1 MRIYKLFK
9 VSTLTAVLFGSYA
22 YAVECSSLKNNSDSD
37 IVDPANIVIF
47 RDIGMGICEAGYRAL
62 TRKELRSADVRQATL
77 KKLGRWETASLSNN
91 WIIKGRGFKGPGERF
106 TKDES
111 SNNTVCYPE
120 STETTS
126 VIQDHLFPQF
136 PPLIVEQ
143 GSEDKIEWLV
153 FNDRDNFIKPAA
165 LLGYSL
171 GFHNLWGN
179 SAKNIGEDM
188 TVTRLGPGEYRI
200 KGNEEGYCQPNSCDK
215 TSITVKNIEYL
226 IDSDSFVLDG
236 PVVTSGKQQIGSLVV
251 PLENR
256 TNSPQTFVVDLA
268 YDANKSWSHTSS
280 SSTSVGFKIGT
291 TMGFSVSS
299 EGSVGFPGIAGGKVT
314 TTMSFSFTAETS
326 MDNTASWSDVVG
338 GSEST
343 RVTVQGRPV
352 LEPRSSGLA
361 VLELYRADMT
371 FPYRA
376 NVDMSYE
383 LEFDG
388 PIRSFTNPMLSAESH
403 RRHLQHSFL
412 IGRMDKHREKSLD
425 YLYDHR
431 DIPGINTLWD
441 WNKMSRMY
449 GQETLLNRLGKVEQ
463 PKHSMIKGVI
473 IYEESFAGKIE
484 LMDQKPLSG
493 NTRAMSAMSRSAVSS
508 APADYSETERAIE
521 QQLESYGFN
530 NVQATVRL
538 ADDVPAN

>member
-1 MRIYKLFK
+1 
-9 VSTLTAVLFGSYA
+9 
-22 YAVECSSLKNNSDSD
+22 
-37 IVDPANIVIF
+37 
-47 RDIGMGICEAGYRAL
+47 
-62 TRKELRSADVRQATL
+62 
-77 KKLGRWETASLSNN
+77 
-91 WIIKGRGFKGPGERF
+91 
-106 TKDES
+106 
-111 SNNTVCYPE
+111 
-120 STETTS
+120 
-126 VIQDHLFPQF
+126 
-136 PPLIVEQ
+136 
-143 GSEDKIEWLV
+143 
-153 FNDRDNFIKPAA
+153 
-165 LLGYSL
+165 
-171 GFHNLWGN
+171 
-179 SAKNIGEDM
+179 
-188 TVTRLGPGEYRI
+188 
-200 KGNEEGYCQPNSCDK
+200 
-215 TSITVKNIEYL
+215 
-226 IDSDSFVLDG
+226 

-268 YDANKSWSHTSS
+268 YDANKSWSHTRS

-291 TMGFSVSS
+291 TTGFSVSS
-299 EGSVGFPGIAGGKVT
+299 EGSVGFPGIAGASVT
-314 TTMSFSFTAETS
+314 RTMSFSFTAETS

-352 LEPRSSGLA
+352 LEPISSGLA
-361 VLELYRADMT
+361 VLELYTADMT

-388 PIRSFTNPMLSAESH
+388 PIRPFTNPMLSAESH

-484 LMDQKPLSG
+484 LRDQKPLSG